1 MKDKKSLIIY
11 TQPKKG
17 ITVHTK
23 RDTISI
29 GLSIDERDKK
39 DYFQDRIKELEKNNL
54 KLKDALNSLSGR
66 RDEITYLK
74 KFRDLFSGYCVSAN
88 VKVTIIQC
96 TERIKHDRC
105 KKYEN
110 CQTRKSIIERLYL
123 QDLNISY

>member
-1 MKDKKSLIIY
+1 MSDKSIIVY
-11 TQPKKG
+11 NNPKKG
-17 ITVHTK
+17 IKVHDK

-39 DYFQDRIKELEKNNL
+39 DYFDTRIKELEEANR

-66 RDEITYLK
+66 RDEIKYLK

-96 TERIKHDRC
+96 TERIKNDKC

-110 CQTRKSIIERLYL
+110 CKTRRSIIERLYL
-123 QDLNISY
+123 QDLNIS